1 MKKNRYPTART
12 GSHRNN
18 ISGMDTQNSNT
29 GGDGESG
36 ANLRASSYYVLQATH
51 CCAQCG
57 ESTPVFALAVPPDH
71 ESTEADIE
79 LDEDG
84 DSTGL
89 DPMAFHEWMFGPEQW
104 QRIEGPA
111 LLSQVG
117 ILSAPVVRTL
127 QALAPT
133 VRQNPDRNGQWTN
146 FCEHCGS
153 PVWEG
158 ALYPTPGQPF
168 CPKDDAAAAQI
179 TVHAVDEPLSAFTA
193 MCWTDGYRN
202 KWPLFKRLGVVCS
215 EAE

>member
-1 MKKNRYPTART
+1 MN
-12 GSHRNN
+12 
-18 ISGMDTQNSNT
+18 TQNSNT
-29 GGDGESG
+29 GGDGEPG

-57 ESTPVFALAVPPDH
+57 GSTPVFALAVPPDH
-71 ESTEADIE
+71 ESTEADLE

-89 DPMAFHEWMFGPEQW
+89 DPVAFHEWLFSPEQW
-104 QRIEGPA
+104 LRIEGPA

-127 QALAPT
+127 HALAPT
-133 VRQNPDRNGQWTN
+133 MRQNPFRNGQWTN
-146 FCEHCGS
+146 FCAHCDN

-158 ALYPTPGQPF
+158 ELYPTPGQPF

-202 KWPLFKRLGVVCS
+202 KWPLFKRLGVMGS

>member
-1 MKKNRYPTART
+1 
-12 GSHRNN
+12 
-18 ISGMDTQNSNT
+18 MDTHNSNT

-36 ANLRASSYYVLQATH
+36 ANLRASSYYVLQAPH
-51 CCAQCG
+51 RCAQCG

-71 ESTEADIE
+71 ESTDADIE

-84 DSTGL
+84 DSSGL
-89 DPMAFHEWMFGPEQW
+89 DPGAFHDWLFGPEQW
-104 QRIEGPA
+104 QRIAGPA

-127 QALAPT
+127 HALAPT
-133 VRQNPDRNGQWTN
+133 VRQHPGRNGQWTN
-146 FCEHCGS
+146 FCEHCDS

-168 CPKDDAAAAQI
+168 CPTDDAAAAQI
-179 TVHAVDEPLSAFTA
+179 TVHAVDEPLAAFVA
-193 MCWTDGYRN
+193 MCWTEGYRN
-202 KWPLFKRLGVVCS
+202 KWPLFKRLGVECR

>member
-1 MKKNRYPTART
+1 
-12 GSHRNN
+12 
-18 ISGMDTQNSNT
+18 MDTQNSNT

-36 ANLRASSYYVLQATH
+36 ANLRAPSYYVLQATH

-71 ESTEADIE
+71 ESTGADIE
-79 LDEDG
+79 LDADG

-89 DPMAFHEWMFGPEQW
+89 DPMAFHEWLFGREQW

-117 ILSAPVVRTL
+117 TLSAPVVRTL

-133 VRQNPDRNGQWTN
+133 VRQNSDRNGQWTN